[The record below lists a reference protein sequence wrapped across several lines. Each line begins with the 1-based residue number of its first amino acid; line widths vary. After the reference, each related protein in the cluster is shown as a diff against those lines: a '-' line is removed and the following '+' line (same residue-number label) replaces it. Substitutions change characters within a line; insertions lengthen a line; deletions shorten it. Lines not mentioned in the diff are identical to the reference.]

1 MARALI
7 WISDPQNL
15 GWGCSACSWKFPV
28 PTLLSDA
35 EARSAYDRLASSK
48 FRNHVCETKIPEPLR
63 PDTSREPAFAERIRR
78 LLKLGYKP
86 ADAVSLA
93 LEELSLEHR
102 GDTAVMERARM
113 EAEEFLRKVR
123 QGLI

>member
-1 MARALI
+1 MARALV

-15 GWGCSACSWKFPV
+15 GWGCSACSWRFPV
-28 PTLLSDA
+28 PTLLTDP
-35 EARSAYDRLASSK
+35 EAKSAYDRLASSK
-48 FRNHVCETKIPEPLR
+48 FRSHLCETKFQEP
-63 PDTSREPAFAERIRR
+63 PQADTSREPAFAERIRR

-113 EAEEFLRKVR
+113 EADEFLRKVR